1 MEKAKI
7 KIAPSILS
15 ADFSKLG
22 DEIKN
27 LEKAGAD
34 MIHCDIMD
42 GVFVPNIT
50 FGQKVIKDINKITS
64 LMLDVH
70 LMIMDPFKYVES
82 FIDAGAGM
90 ITFHVE
96 SESDII
102 NTLKLIKRHKCKCG
116 IVYNPMTEITGIEK
130 YLEYVD
136 IVLLM
141 SVNPGFAGQNFIP
154 SVLKKVDV
162 IRNIIENSKLNIDL
176 EIDGGVNEDNIVKIK
191 EAGAN
196 VIVAASY
203 LFNSKNMKKAIN
215 TLRTL

>member
-130 YLEYVD
+130 YLEYID